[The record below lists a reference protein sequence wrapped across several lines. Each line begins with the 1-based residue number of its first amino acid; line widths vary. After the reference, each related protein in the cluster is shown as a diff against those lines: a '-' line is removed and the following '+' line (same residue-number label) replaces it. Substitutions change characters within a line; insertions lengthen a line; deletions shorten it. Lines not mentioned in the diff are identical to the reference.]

1 MKSDKNILFQR
12 DQVKEAFIH
21 SFVKLNPRLL
31 VRNPVMFTVEIGT
44 FVMLIVS
51 AYSFTNKSQGS
62 FAYNF
67 TVFIVLLCA
76 SLACVL
82 VILIDGWV
90 LRPRRD
96 PSATSIEEPLLPKA
110 AGYAL
115 VVLALGM
122 LWRLFRYEAVD
133 FSLMLVV
140 VGAVSGVIWGL
151 DRLFFAR
158 SRNRAAASA
167 GTLPERVRE
176 PVAVEY
182 ARSFFPVIVLVL
194 VIRSFLFEPFRI
206 PSDSMMPT
214 LFDGDFIF
222 VSKYSYG
229 LRLPVS
235 NTLVIPTG
243 SPQRGD
249 VIVFRLPPNPKI
261 NYIKRLVG
269 LPGDRIRVDS
279 ANQLY
284 VNDVPMPQQP
294 GPTYLGPKQDMWNY
308 AGVPTATEKLGAK
321 RHLIMFAN
329 GGVKEGEW
337 VVPAGHY
344 FFMGDNRNNSKDS
357 RWLDEPDAP
366 GFVPERN
373 LVGKAVRIWL
383 NLDTRDG
390 PLWRRIGTAIQ

>member
-1 MKSDKNILFQR
+1 MLSDGDGL
-12 DQVKEAFIH
+12 
-21 SFVKLNPRLL
+21 
-31 VRNPVMFTVEIGT
+31 
-44 FVMLIVS
+44 
-51 AYSFTNKSQGS
+51 
-62 FAYNF
+62 
-67 TVFIVLLCA
+67 FIVLLVA
-76 SLACVL
+76 GVACVA
-82 VILIDGWV
+82 VILIDGWF
-90 LRPRRD
+90 LRPKRD
-96 PSATSIEEPLLPKA
+96 PGATSVDEPWLPRA

-115 VVLALGM
+115 VALSLGM

-140 VGAVSGVIWGL
+140 VGALSGVIWAA
-151 DRLFFAR
+151 DRLLFADR
-158 SRNRAAASA
+158 RRRTATAA
-167 GTLPERVRE
+167 GTPPERVRE

-182 ARSFFPVIVLVL
+182 ARSFFPVILLVL

-229 LRLPVS
+229 LRLPVT
-235 NTLVIPTG
+235 NTLVVPTG
-243 SPQRGD
+243 TPQRGD

-269 LPGDRIRVDS
+269 LPGDRIRVD
-279 ANQLY
+279 ARNQLY
-284 VNDVPMPQQP
+284 VNDVPMEQEP
-294 GPTYLGPKQDMWNY
+294 GRAYAGPKQDLWNY
-308 AGVPTATEKLGAK
+308 VGAPMATELLGTK
-321 RHLIMFAN
+321 RHLIMFAS

-337 VVPAGHY
+337 TVPAGHY

-366 GFVPERN
+366 GFVPEEN

>member
-1 MKSDKNILFQR
+1 VNDGDSLF
-12 DQVKEAFIH
+12 
-21 SFVKLNPRLL
+21 
-31 VRNPVMFTVEIGT
+31 MG
-44 FVMLIVS
+44 
-51 AYSFTNKSQGS
+51 
-62 FAYNF
+62 
-67 TVFIVLLCA
+67 LLCA
-76 SLACVL
+76 GVVCVL
-82 VILIDGWV
+82 VILADGWFV
-90 LRPRRD
+90 RPKRD
-96 PSATSIEEPLLPKA
+96 PGAMSVQEPWLPKM

-115 VVLALGM
+115 VGLSLAM

-140 VGAVSGVIWGL
+140 VGAVSGLIWGV
-151 DRLFFAR
+151 DQAFFAR
-158 SRNRAAASA
+158 RRRQLAATA
-167 GTLPERVRE
+167 GTPSERVRE
-176 PVAVEY
+176 PLAVEY

-235 NTLVIPTG
+235 NTLLIPTG
-243 SPQRGD
+243 TPQRGD

-269 LPGDRIRVDS
+269 LPGDRIRVDEN
-279 ANQLY
+279 NQLY
-284 VNDVPMPQQP
+284 VNDKPMPQER
-294 GPTYLGPKQDMWNY
+294 GPVYSGPKQDMLNY
-308 AGVPTATEKLGAK
+308 ADAPTAFEQLGDK
-321 RHLIMFAN
+321 RHLIMFAH
-329 GGVKEGEW
+329 GGVKAGEW

-357 RWLDEPDAP
+357 RFQDEIDAP
-366 GFVPERN
+366 GFVPEQN

-390 PLWRRIGTAIQ
+390 PLWRRIGNAIQ

>member
-1 MKSDKNILFQR
+1 VNDGDSLF
-12 DQVKEAFIH
+12 
-21 SFVKLNPRLL
+21 
-31 VRNPVMFTVEIGT
+31 IG
-44 FVMLIVS
+44 
-51 AYSFTNKSQGS
+51 
-62 FAYNF
+62 
-67 TVFIVLLCA
+67 LLCA
-76 SLACVL
+76 GVACVL
-82 VILIDGWV
+82 VILVDGWFV
-90 LRPRRD
+90 RPKRD
-96 PSATSIEEPLLPKA
+96 PGATSAAEPWLPKM

-115 VVLALGM
+115 VGLALAM

-140 VGAVSGVIWGL
+140 VGAVSGVIWAL
-151 DRLFFAR
+151 DQALFAR
-158 SRNRAAASA
+158 RRKLRAAAA
-167 GTLPERVRE
+167 GTPPERVRE
-176 PVAVEY
+176 PIAVEY

-229 LRLPVS
+229 LRLPVT
-235 NTLVIPTG
+235 NTLLIPTG
-243 SPQRGD
+243 TPQRGD

-269 LPGDRIRVDS
+269 LPGDRIRVDEN
-279 ANQLY
+279 NQLY
-284 VNDVPMPQQP
+284 VNGKPVPQERGP
-294 GPTYLGPKQDMWNY
+294 GYAGPKQDLWNY
-308 AGVPTATEKLGAK
+308 AGAPTAMEQLGAK
-321 RHLIMFAN
+321 RHLIMFSN
-329 GGVKEGEW
+329 GNPKTGEW

-357 RWLDEPDAP
+357 RFLDDSEAP
-366 GFVPERN
+366 GFVPVQN

-390 PLWRRIGTAIQ
+390 PLWRRVGNAIQ

>member
-1 MKSDKNILFQR
+1 M
-12 DQVKEAFIH
+12 
-21 SFVKLNPRLL
+21 
-31 VRNPVMFTVEIGT
+31 
-44 FVMLIVS
+44 
-51 AYSFTNKSQGS
+51 
-62 FAYNF
+62 
-67 TVFIVLLCA
+67 
-76 SLACVL
+76 
-82 VILIDGWV
+82 
-90 LRPRRD
+90 
-96 PSATSIEEPLLPKA
+96 
-110 AGYAL
+110 
-115 VVLALGM
+115 
-122 LWRLFRYEAVD
+122 
-133 FSLMLVV
+133 
-140 VGAVSGVIWGL
+140 SGVIWAL

-158 SRNRAAASA
+158 RRLLAATSA
-167 GTLPERVRE
+167 GTPPERVRE
-176 PVAVEY
+176 PIAVEY

-229 LRLPVS
+229 LRLPVT
-235 NTLVIPTG
+235 NTLVVPTG

-261 NYIKRLVG
+261 NYIKRLIG
-269 LPGDRIRVDS
+269 LPGDRIRVD
-279 ANQLY
+279 AKNQLY
-284 VNDVPMPQQP
+284 VNDVPMPQTP
-294 GPTYLGPKQDMWNY
+294 GPAYAGPKQDMWNY
-308 AGVPTATEKLGAK
+308 AGVPTAIETLGAK

-366 GFVPERN
+366 GFVPEQN

>member
-1 MKSDKNILFQR
+1 MNDGDRI
-12 DQVKEAFIH
+12 FI
-21 SFVKLNPRLL
+21 
-31 VRNPVMFTVEIGT
+31 G
-44 FVMLIVS
+44 
-51 AYSFTNKSQGS
+51 
-62 FAYNF
+62 
-67 TVFIVLLCA
+67 LLCA
-76 SLACVL
+76 GALCVL
-82 VILIDGWV
+82 VILIDGWF

-96 PSATSIEEPLLPKA
+96 PGAASADEPLLPKL

-115 VVLALGM
+115 VGVSLAM
-122 LWRLFRYEAVD
+122 LWRLFKYEAVD

-140 VGAVSGVIWGL
+140 VGAVSGIIWAA
-151 DRLFFAR
+151 DQMFFAR
-158 SRNRAAASA
+158 RRKAAAASA
-167 GTLPERVRE
+167 GTPAERVRE
-176 PVAVEY
+176 PLAVEY
-182 ARSFFPVIVLVL
+182 ARSFFPVIILVL

-235 NTLVIPTG
+235 NTLVLATG
-243 SPQRGD
+243 TPQRGD

-269 LPGDRIRVDS
+269 LPGDRIRVDEN
-279 ANQLY
+279 NQLY
-284 VNDVPMPQQP
+284 VNDKPMPQTR
-294 GPTYLGPKQDMWNY
+294 GPVYTGPKQDLWNY
-308 AGVPTATEKLGAK
+308 TGVATAFEQLDTK
-321 RHLIMFAN
+321 RHQIMFAN
-329 GGVKEGEW
+329 GSVKTGEW

-366 GFVPERN
+366 GFVPEQN

-390 PLWRRIGTAIQ
+390 PLWRRVGNKIE

>member
-1 MKSDKNILFQR
+1 VNDGDGI
-12 DQVKEAFIH
+12 FI
-21 SFVKLNPRLL
+21 
-31 VRNPVMFTVEIGT
+31 G
-44 FVMLIVS
+44 
-51 AYSFTNKSQGS
+51 
-62 FAYNF
+62 
-67 TVFIVLLCA
+67 LLCA
-76 SLACVL
+76 GAVCVL
-82 VILIDGWV
+82 IILIDGWF

-96 PSATSIEEPLLPKA
+96 PGATSAEEPLLPKL

-115 VVLALGM
+115 VGLAVGM

-140 VGAVSGVIWGL
+140 VGAVSGIIWAA
-151 DRLFFAR
+151 DQAFFAR
-158 SRNRAAASA
+158 RRRAQALSA
-167 GTLPERVRE
+167 GTPAERVRE
-176 PVAVEY
+176 PLAVEY
-182 ARSFFPVIVLVL
+182 ARSFFPVIILVL

-229 LRLPVS
+229 LRLPVT
-235 NTLVIPTG
+235 NTLLVPTG
-243 SPQRGD
+243 TPQRGD

-269 LPGDRIRVDS
+269 LPGDRIRVDED
-279 ANQLY
+279 NQLY
-284 VNDVPMPQQP
+284 VNDKPLPQTR
-294 GPTYLGPKQDMWNY
+294 GPNYTGPKQDLWNY
-308 AGVPTATEKLGAK
+308 TGVPTAFEQLDAK
-321 RHLIMFAN
+321 RHQIMFAN
-329 GGVKEGEW
+329 GSVKTGEW
-337 VVPAGHY
+337 VVPPGHF

-390 PLWRRIGTAIQ
+390 PLWRRIGNKIE

>member
-1 MKSDKNILFQR
+1 MSDGDSLFI
-12 DQVKEAFIH
+12 A
-21 SFVKLNPRLL
+21 
-31 VRNPVMFTVEIGT
+31 
-44 FVMLIVS
+44 
-51 AYSFTNKSQGS
+51 
-62 FAYNF
+62 
-67 TVFIVLLCA
+67 LLCA
-76 SLACVL
+76 ALACVL
-82 VILIDGWV
+82 VILIDGWF

-96 PSATSIEEPLLPKA
+96 PAATSVDEPWLPKF

-115 VVLALGM
+115 VALALAM

-140 VGAVSGVIWGL
+140 VGAMSGAIWGV

-158 SRNRAAASA
+158 RRQRAAAAA
-167 GTLPERVRE
+167 GTPREGVRE
-176 PVAVEY
+176 PIAVEY

-229 LRLPVS
+229 LRLPVT
-235 NTLVIPTG
+235 NTLVVPTG
-243 SPQRGD
+243 TPQRGD
-249 VIVFRLPPNPKI
+249 VIVFRLPPNPKL

-269 LPGDRIRVDS
+269 LPGDRIRVD
-279 ANQLY
+279 ALNQLY
-284 VNDVPMPQQP
+284 VNDVPMKQEP
-294 GPTYLGPKQDMWNY
+294 GPVYSGPKQDMWNY
-308 AGVPTATEKLGAK
+308 TGAPTATEQLGLK
-321 RHLIMFAN
+321 RHMLMFAN

-337 VVPAGHY
+337 TVPAGHY

-357 RWLDEPDAP
+357 RWQGDSDAP